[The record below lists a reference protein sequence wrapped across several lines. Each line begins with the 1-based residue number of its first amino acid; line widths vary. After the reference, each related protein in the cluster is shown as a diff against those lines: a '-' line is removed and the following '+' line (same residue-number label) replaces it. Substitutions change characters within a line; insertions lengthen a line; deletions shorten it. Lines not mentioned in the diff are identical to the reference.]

1 MLLTSLLLLLLLV
14 FKCNEFFFIFDY
26 AINLTYTLLFTSLSL

>member
-14 FKCNEFFFIFDY
+14 TNEPDESVRDKVTEP
-26 AINLTYTLLFTSLSL
+26 AQSTVQQP